1 MLFLGSRSVTRPALT
16 CVCLSLSLSVYSAV
30 LGHGAGAAQSPKASR
45 LVEAILLELCRKH
58 HEGTTIAGVR
68 VNRWGAVMQDYKL
81 IRDNV
86 LNSPVLMASAH
97 IQLFE
102 INQRTLM
109 QW

>member
-1 MLFLGSRSVTRPALT
+1 EEEDLQSLRGARV
-16 CVCLSLSLSVYSAV
+16 CVCVCVCAADSAI
-30 LGHGAGAAQSPKASR
+30 LCQGAGSPQSPKASR
-45 LVEAILLELCRKH
+45 LVEAILLELCRTH

-86 LNSPVLMASAH
+86 LNSPVLMASTH